1 MPIFRTE
8 TTFGG
13 RLEGNTY
20 IGELTRLTKPRKLEH
35 TNAGK
40 TSSSCANI

>member
-13 RLEGNTY
+13 CLEGNTY
-20 IGELTRLTKPRKLEH
+20 IGELQDWQNPE
-35 TNAGK
+35 N
-40 TSSSCANI
+40 